1 MKVTKER
8 NGEILTITLEG
19 RLDTTTAD
27 ILQKEIVGIESD
39 VRGIIFDM
47 DRLEYISSSG
57 LRQLLAAR
65 KRFDSD
71 SAVRLINC
79 SEAIVEIICMT
90 GFDTMMEVSG
100 KTEDSSLP
108 VSTSDG
114 LNCSYK
120 ALLALRTAENPDF
133 PFLTY
138 GNDVYTW
145 RELDRCAQIVAAD
158 LSRAG
163 VRKHAHVGIIG
174 SNSANFI
181 ITFLAVQK
189 LGAIAILQNFN
200 LKYPE
205 VVDQCAIGDVA
216 FYCVGET
223 ASLPDF
229 GELREKLPANPGCEV
244 KFVYDIRNS
253 VDFRARF
260 SEYDSVKDLFPEPV
274 EADDPCVMIY
284 SSGSTGKPKG
294 ILLSAFGIVNGAQ
307 LVISRAHMVP
317 EDSCCL
323 IMPMFHI
330 FGIKDGLTI
339 SMLLNNR
346 LILPSN
352 NRTDTIISVLEKEK
366 CTLFHSVPT
375 MMLAIVN
382 NKNFTSEKL
391 AHVRVTE
398 LAGAALA
405 EPQMRMLLEK
415 LPNDHFTCA
424 YGLSEIAPVSITEYG
439 DTVEHLCT
447 TVGRPADNVEIRI
460 NDPATGKDVPV
471 GSRGEILVRGASLL
485 TCYYRR
491 SASDQA
497 LDGDGWLHTG
507 DLGVLGEDGYLR
519 IVGRLK
525 EIIIRGGE
533 NIIPGEIAAAMSE
546 HENVSDVKVL
556 GIPDDFYGEIVGACM
571 TLRDRSR
578 WDAAEMNAFL
588 AQRIAKYKI
597 PAFYMIFDEFPTL
610 SNGKVDAVSMKK
622 ILAEEAAKKKA

>member
-1 MKVTKER
+1 MRITKTK

-19 RLDTTTAD
+19 RLDTTTAG
-27 ILQKEIVGIESD
+27 ILQNEIAGIESD

-47 DRLEYISSSG
+47 DKLEYISSSG

-65 KRFDSD
+65 KRFDSN

-79 SEAIVEIICMT
+79 SETIEEIIRMT

-100 KTEDSSLP
+100 KTEASAAP
-108 VSTSDG
+108 VSTSEGPD
-114 LNCSYK
+114 CSYK
-120 ALLALRTAENPDF
+120 AMLALRAAETPDF

-138 GNDVYTW
+138 GDDVYTW
-145 RELDRCAQIVAAD
+145 REIDRCAQIAAAE
-158 LSRAG
+158 LSRSG
-163 VRKHAHVGIIG
+163 VRKYSHVGIIG
-174 SNSANFI
+174 SNSVNFL
-181 ITFLAVQK
+181 ITFFAVQK

-200 LKYPE
+200 QKYPE
-205 VVDQCAIGDVA
+205 VVDQCTIGDVA

-229 GELREKLPANPGCEV
+229 SEFRKKLLSEPDCEV
-244 KFVYDIRNS
+244 QFVYDIRNS
-253 VDFRARF
+253 VDFRARL

-294 ILLSAFGIVNGAQ
+294 ILLSVYGIVNGAR

-346 LILPSN
+346 LILPSD
-352 NRTDTIISVLEKEK
+352 NRTNTIISVLEKEK

-382 NKNFTSEKL
+382 NKNFSSEKL

-398 LAGAALA
+398 LAGAAFA
-405 EPQMRMLLEK
+405 EPQMRMLIEK

-424 YGLSEIAPVSITEYG
+424 YGLSEIAPVSITVYVNTSTRFTDGGEFG
-439 DTVEHLCT
+439 LGCEMGISTQEFH
-447 TVGRPADNVEIRI
+447 A
-460 NDPATGKDVPV
+460 
-471 GSRGEILVRGASLL
+471 RGPMGLEEL
-485 TCYYRR
+485 TSYKY
-491 SASDQA
+491 
-497 LDGDGWLHTG
+497 
-507 DLGVLGEDGYLR
+507 V
-519 IVGRLK
+519 
-525 EIIIRGGE
+525 IRG
-533 NIIPGEIAAAMSE
+533 
-546 HENVSDVKVL
+546 
-556 GIPDDFYGEIVGACM
+556 
-571 TLRDRSR
+571 
-578 WDAAEMNAFL
+578 
-588 AQRIAKYKI
+588 
-597 PAFYMIFDEFPTL
+597 
-610 SNGKVDAVSMKK
+610 NGQ
-622 ILAEEAAKKKA
+622 IR